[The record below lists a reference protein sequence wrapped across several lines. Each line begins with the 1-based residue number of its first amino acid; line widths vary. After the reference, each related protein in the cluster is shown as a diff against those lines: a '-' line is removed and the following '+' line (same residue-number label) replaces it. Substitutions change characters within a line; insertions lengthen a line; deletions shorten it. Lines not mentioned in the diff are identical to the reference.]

1 MKVFRAIAMTH
12 FCVCRRCNKTNM
24 PTTLQHLGSL
34 LCFYI
39 QVQILRTFQNLMIKT
54 ENSKSIIISNYI
66 QICIWKEFRNKS
78 TFYFYLIFFF
88 LLPYE
93 NYYLPIFQVH
103 CWDRVPLHWKLK
115 KTRKRGND
123 MKSHKRIWLSYIY

>member
-54 ENSKSIIISNYI
+54 ENSKSIIISDYI
-66 QICIWKEFRNKS
+66 QICIWKKVKYFEISQLS
-78 TFYFYLIFFF
+78 TDIWYSFSYYHTKITTYRYFKFIVEIGF
-88 LLPYE
+88 LFTE
-93 NYYLPIFQVH
+93 N
-103 CWDRVPLHWKLK
+103 WKK
-115 KTRKRGND
+115 QEKGG
-123 MKSHKRIWLSYIY
+123 MIWKATNAYD